1 MLRMAEDLQRNAPLQ
16 EETLVDLLHR
26 AQKGDPT
33 AFDGVYLLY
42 ADRVFRYL
50 MVRTSSADMAEEV
63 TAQVFLRLLQK
74 INLYRVAPK
83 DNVAIFS
90 AWLYRLAHNRFVDLL
105 RKQNRTNAVSLD
117 HVQVIVDKNEHLQ
130 TVEDRIDFDVI
141 VSKLNLLNEQQ
152 RTVLVL
158 RFIEDYSIAETAEIM
173 QKNEGAVKALQHRAL
188 ENLRRHMKA
197 EP

>member
-16 EETLVDLLHR
+16 EDTLVDLLQR

-33 AFDGVYLLY
+33 GFDGVYLLY

-50 MVRTSSADMAEEV
+50 MVRSSSAEMAEEV

-74 INLYRVAPK
+74 INLYRIAPK

-117 HVQVIVDKNEHLQ
+117 RVQVIVDKDEHLQ

>member
-1 MLRMAEDLQRNAPLQ
+1 MLRMNDDLQRNAPLL
-16 EETLVDLLHR
+16 EETLVDHLQR
-26 AQKGDPT
+26 AQQGDPD
-33 AFDGVYLLY
+33 AFDGLYLLY

-50 MVRTSSADMAEEV
+50 MVRTGSADLAEEV

-74 INLYRVAPK
+74 IHLYRIAPR

-90 AWLYRLAHNRFVDLL
+90 AWLYRLSHNRLVDLL
-105 RKQNRTNAVSLD
+105 RKQKRATTVPLE
-117 HVQVIVDKNEHLQ
+117 HVQNDADRSALIQ
-130 TVEDRIDFDVI
+130 SVEDQIDFEAIAD
-141 VSKLNLLNEQQ
+141 KLNLLNEQQ
-152 RTVLVL
+152 RLVLFL

-197 EP
+197 ES

>member
-1 MLRMAEDLQRNAPLQ
+1 MLRMNDDLQRNAPLL
-16 EETLVDLLHR
+16 EETLVDHLQR
-26 AQKGDPT
+26 AQQGDPD
-33 AFDGVYLLY
+33 AFDGLYLLY

-50 MVRTSSADMAEEV
+50 MVRTGSADLAEEV

-74 INLYRVAPK
+74 IHLYRIAPR

-90 AWLYRLAHNRFVDLL
+90 AWLYRLSHNRLVDLL
-105 RKQNRTNAVSLD
+105 RKQRRATTVPL
-117 HVQVIVDKNEHLQ
+117 EHAQSDADRSALIQ
-130 TVEDRIDFDVI
+130 SVEDQIDFEAI
-141 VSKLNLLNEQQ
+141 ANKLNLLNEQQ
-152 RTVLVL
+152 RLVLFL

-197 EP
+197 ES

>member
-1 MLRMAEDLQRNAPLQ
+1 MLRMVEDLQRNAPLH
-16 EETLVDLLHR
+16 EERLVDLLLG
-26 AQKGDPT
+26 AQRGDPK
-33 AFDGVYLLY
+33 AFDGLYLLY

-50 MVRTSSADMAEEV
+50 MVRTGSAELAEEV

-74 INLYRVAPK
+74 IGLYRIAPQ

-90 AWLYRLAHNRFVDLL
+90 AWLYRLAHNRLVDLL
-105 RKQNRTNAVSLD
+105 RKQYRTAAVSLD
-117 HVQVIVDKNEHLQ
+117 HAQMVEDSSPLLQ
-130 TVEDRIDFDVI
+130 TVEERIDFEVI
-141 VSKLNLLNEQQ
+141 MGKLNLLNEQQ

-158 RFIEDYSIAETAEIM
+158 RFVDDYSIAETAEIM

-197 EP
+197 AS

>member
-1 MLRMAEDLQRNAPLQ
+1 MLRMNDDLQRNAPLL
-16 EETLVDLLHR
+16 EETLVDHLQR
-26 AQKGDPT
+26 AQQGDPD
-33 AFDGVYLLY
+33 AFDGLYLLY

-50 MVRTSSADMAEEV
+50 MVRTGSADLAEEV

-74 INLYRVAPK
+74 IHLYRIAPQ

-90 AWLYRLAHNRFVDLL
+90 AWLYRLSHNRLVDLL
-105 RKQNRTNAVSLD
+105 RKQKRATTVPLE
-117 HVQVIVDKNEHLQ
+117 HVQSDADRSALIQ
-130 TVEDRIDFDVI
+130 SVEDQIDFEAI
-141 VSKLNLLNEQQ
+141 ANKLNLLNEQQ
-152 RTVLVL
+152 RLVLFL

-197 EP
+197 ES